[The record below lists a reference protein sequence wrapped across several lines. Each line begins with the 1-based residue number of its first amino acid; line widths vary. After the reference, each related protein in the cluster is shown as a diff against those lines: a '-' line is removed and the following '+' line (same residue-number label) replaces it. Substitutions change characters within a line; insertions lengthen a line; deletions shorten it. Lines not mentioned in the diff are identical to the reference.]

1 MNQTDDLY
9 LRMSQVEKELDELNK
24 AILKFKKDLEEEIY
38 NVSTV
43 VDMIRDE
50 VVEQ

>member
-24 AILKFKKDLEEEIY
+24 AILKYKKDLEEEIY

>member
-50 VVEQ
+50 VVER

>member
-1 MNQTDDLY
+1 MNQIDDLY